1 MKLLL
6 LFNEFFLY
14 LNAFHRNLN
23 FLEQTCTFLHLLKQ
37 LSSLSYV
44 CFIRHGIFIL
54 PWLFCFAATFF
65 FSPWLYCF
73 AVAFLFCRSNFCFA
87 MTFLFCR
94 GFFVSPQQILFC
106 RGFFVSP
113 QLFRFG
119 VAFLF
124 FLFIDIVLSRY
135 SEKQLIKLDSLP
147 PLHSFKSQI

>member
-54 PWLFCFAATFF
+54 PWLF
-65 FSPWLYCF
+65 YF
-73 AVAFLFCRSNFCFA
+73 AVAFLFCRNIFFSPWLFYFTVTFLVCRGIFVLPQLFCFA
-87 MTFLFCR
+87 VAPLICRGFLSFAVPFFFCR
-94 GFFVSPQQILFC
+94 GIF
-106 RGFFVSP
+106 
-113 QLFRFG
+113 
-119 VAFLF
+119 
-124 FLFIDIVLSRY
+124 VLSWLFGFVVTFWFCCDTY
-135 SEKQLIKLDSLP
+135 GP
-147 PLHSFKSQI
+147 P

>member
-65 FSPWLYCF
+65 FSPWLYYF
-73 AVAFLFCRSNFCFA
+73 AVAFLICRGIFVLPWLFCFAAAIFVLPWLFCFA
-87 MTFLFCR
+87 MGFLFCR
-94 GFFVSPQQILFC
+94 SFLVLPWHLWAT
-106 RGFFVSP
+106 V
-113 QLFRFG
+113 RF
-119 VAFLF
+119 
-124 FLFIDIVLSRY
+124 DKKM
-135 SEKQLIKLDSLP
+135 E
-147 PLHSFKSQI
+147 